1 MTIEA
6 KILADSVNENGN
18 RLRAF
23 ELIYPKF
30 CHNEL
35 LTHRMLSRNASSS
48 RAIPVTRMINDI
60 IADTAMPIHWGKNQK
75 GMQAREECDN
85 PVRLHLASD
94 DLMHDV
100 SREDAW
106 FAARNKAIYMARIF
120 SDAGYHKQ
128 IVNRL
133 LEPFMHIRVVL
144 SATEL
149 SNFYALRR
157 HEDAQPEIKM
167 LADKMFEA
175 EQASTPK
182 LLKPGEWHL
191 PYVSDEER
199 AAFSNLDCIKMSVA
213 RCARVSYLTHD
224 GMKPN
229 IEQDFALFE
238 RLVGVTPPHA
248 SPSEHQATPDSFV
261 RQPSRVFSE
270 EPAPVRWSNP
280 KLHGNFVGFIQ
291 FRKTLQGE
299 CQ

>member
-48 RAIPVTRMINDI
+48 RAIPVSRMIDDI
-60 IADTAMPIHWGKNQK
+60 LADTAMPIHWGKNQK
-75 GMQAREECDN
+75 GMQAREECNN
-85 PVRLHLASD
+85 PVKFYDEWAEIPID
-94 DLMHDV
+94 YT
-100 SREDAW
+100 REEAW
-106 FAARNKAIYMARIF
+106 FAARDRAIAVARSF
-120 SDAGYHKQ
+120 SEAGYHKQ

-199 AAFSNLDCIKMSVA
+199 AAFSNLDCVKMSVA
-213 RCARVSYLTHD
+213 RCARVSYLTND
-224 GMKPN
+224 GLKPS
-229 IEQDFALFE
+229 IGQDFALFE
-238 RLVGVTPPHA
+238 RLVGVTPLHA
-248 SPSEHQATPDSFV
+248 SPSEHQATPDSFA
-261 RQPSRVFSE
+261 RQPSRIFSE
-270 EPAPVRWSNP
+270 EPAPVRWSSP